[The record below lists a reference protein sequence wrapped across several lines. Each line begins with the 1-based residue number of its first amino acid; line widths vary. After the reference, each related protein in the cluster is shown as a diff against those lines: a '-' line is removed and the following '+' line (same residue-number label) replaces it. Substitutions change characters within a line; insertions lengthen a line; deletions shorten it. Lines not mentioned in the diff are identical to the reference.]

1 MLFYTLV
8 KRIFQQFSVEKMG
21 TCEEKPEKP
30 EAFGEEESS
39 RRVLVGLAVWLGITI
54 LVSGLLDLFAKGIS
68 LGFKIPIL
76 NAPATLS
83 MVLYYVAILTAAIY
97 IGAVGLKDLVLERRF
112 SVEFL
117 MAVAGLGALFLDY
130 RFEAATVLFLYCV
143 AEYLEGYI
151 QDRAKRTVE
160 KISKFIPEKA
170 RVLADG
176 QEKSVDVNQVET
188 GAVLLVKPGER
199 IPLDGNVV
207 DGFSH
212 VDQALVTGESV
223 PVPKKVNDCVFAGT
237 LNTSGVLKI
246 TVTKKATETLVSRIV
261 QLVVESQKRKATIE
275 GLVNRFARIYVPI
288 VIALAVFTAGALPY
302 LVGGTFRTWFYR
314 SLILLV
320 VSCPSAFII
329 SVPATVFIAITIAA
343 KRGVIIKGG
352 IFIEKLAKVRRVV
365 FDKTGTLTLG
375 RQAVHEVRRVNLST
389 VEDEAITYAAAL
401 DQFSN
406 HPIAQAIVRKAIER
420 NIDLSK
426 VKVTDVVE
434 VPGKGIVGLVNDKH
448 VAIGNLEFMRELG
461 CDCTEAF
468 EITEGDTHT
477 AVCISVGKIGLA
489 AVCVVDEVR
498 QDALKAIRALKQS
511 GVKTAMLTGDRSE
524 IANETALALGI
535 DEVHSELFPEDKLQ
549 CIEDMKGKEGLVAM
563 VGDGVNDAPALAA
576 SDVGIAMGAR
586 GVDVALESADVVLVK
601 DELAQIPYLLKLS
614 DKTMSI
620 ARQNIAA
627 SLVVKLILGAL
638 GLLGLTPLWFTVASG
653 DDGVTMLL
661 LLNTLRL
668 ERIK

>member
-1 MLFYTLV
+1 
-8 KRIFQQFSVEKMG
+8 MG
-21 TCEEKPEKP
+21 TCKEKPEKETDAKGHSKP
-30 EAFGEEESS
+30 LLVAFT
-39 RRVLVGLAVWLGITI
+39 VWLGITI
-54 LVSGLLDLFAKGIS
+54 LVSGLLDLFAKGLP
-68 LGFKIPIL
+68 LGYTIPIL
-76 NAPATLS
+76 NLPATSS
-83 MVLYYVAILTAAIY
+83 MALYYVAIPTAAIY
-97 IGAVGLKDLVLERRF
+97 IGIVGLKELILEKRF

-130 RFEAATVLFLYCV
+130 RFEAATVLFLYCL
-143 AEYLEGYI
+143 AEYFEGYI
-151 QDRAKRTVE
+151 QSRAKRTVE
-160 KISKFIPEKA
+160 KISKFIPENA
-170 RVLADG
+170 RVLSKG
-176 QEKSVDVNQVET
+176 TEKNMSVNEVEI
-188 GAVLLVKPGER
+188 GEIILVKPGER
-199 IPLDGNVV
+199 IPLDGNVI

-223 PVPKKVNDCVFAGT
+223 PVPKKVKDCVFAGT
-237 LNTSGVLKI
+237 LNASGVLKI

-261 QLVVESQKRKATIE
+261 HLVVESQKRKASIE
-275 GLVNRFARIYVPI
+275 GLVDRFAKIYVPI
-288 VIALAVFTAGALPY
+288 VIVLAIFTAGALPY
-302 LVGGTFRTWFYR
+302 LLGGSFQTWFYR

-329 SVPATVFIAITIAA
+329 SVPATIFIAITIAA

-352 IFIEKLAKVRRVV
+352 IFIEKLAHVKSVV

-375 RQAVHEVRRVNLST
+375 RQAVHEVRRVDISRA
-389 VEDEAITYAAAL
+389 EDEAITYAAAL

-406 HPIAQAIVRKAIER
+406 HPIAQAIVRKALER
-420 NIDLSK
+420 GIDLSK

-434 VPGKGIVGLVNDKH
+434 VPGKGIVGVVNGKH
-448 VAIGNLEFMRELG
+448 VAIGNLEFMREMG
-461 CDCTEAF
+461 CDCTGAF
-468 EITEGDTHT
+468 DIISGDIHT
-477 AVCISVGKIGLA
+477 AVCVSVGKVGLA
-489 AVCVVDEVR
+489 AVCIVDEVR
-498 QDALKAIRALKQS
+498 EDALKAINALKRQNIR
-511 GVKTAMLTGDRSE
+511 TAMLTGDNEE
-524 IANETALALGI
+524 IAKDTAKSLGI
-535 DEVHSELFPEDKLQ
+535 SDVYAELLPEDKLK
-549 CIEDMKGKEGLVAM
+549 CIEDMKGKDGLVAM

-614 DKTMSI
+614 DKTMVI
-620 ARQNIAA
+620 AKQNIAA

-638 GLLGLTPLWFTVASG
+638 GLMGLTPLWFTVASG

>member
-1 MLFYTLV
+1 
-8 KRIFQQFSVEKMG
+8 MG
-21 TCEEKPEKP
+21 TCKEKET
-30 EAFGEEESS
+30 EAVFGGEE
-39 RRVLVGLAVWLGITI
+39 RKKVVLVGFAIWLGVTI
-54 LVSGLLDLFAKGIS
+54 LVGGLLDLFAKGLPLGFITPFLNLPATIS
-68 LGFKIPIL
+68 LF
-76 NAPATLS
+76 
-83 MVLYYVAILTAAIY
+83 LYYAAILASAIY
-97 IGAVGLKDLVLERRF
+97 IGVFGLKELFLERRF

-117 MAVAGLGALFLDY
+117 MAVAGLGALFLDF
-130 RFEAATVLFLYCV
+130 RFEAATVLFLYCL
-143 AEYLEGYI
+143 AEYFEGYI

-160 KISKFIPEKA
+160 KISKVIPENA
-170 RVLADG
+170 RVLG
-176 QEKSVDVNQVET
+176 EGSEKSVNVNEVET

-199 IPLDGNVV
+199 IPLDGNVI

-223 PVPKKVNDCVFAGT
+223 PVPKKVNDCVYAGT
-237 LNTSGVLKI
+237 LNTTGVLKI

-261 QLVVESQKRKATIE
+261 QLVVESQKRKASIE
-275 GLVNRFARIYVPI
+275 RLVDRFAKVYVPI
-288 VIALAVFTAGALPY
+288 VIGLAVFTAGALPF
-302 LVGGTFRTWFYR
+302 LIGGTFQTWFYR

-329 SVPATVFIAITIAA
+329 SVPATVFVAITIAA

-352 IFIEKLAKVRRVV
+352 VFIEKLAQVRSVV

-375 RQAVHEVRRVNLST
+375 RQAVHEIRRV
-389 VEDEAITYAAAL
+389 DITKAEEESLIYAAAL
-401 DQFSN
+401 DQYSN
-406 HPIAQAIVRKAIER
+406 HPIAQAIVRRAIER

-426 VKVTDVVE
+426 IKVTDIVE
-434 VPGKGIVGLVNDKH
+434 VPGKGIVGIVNDKH

-468 EITEGDTHT
+468 EIISGDIHT
-477 AVCISVGKIGLA
+477 AVCVSVGKVGLA

-498 QDALKAIRALKQS
+498 EDALKAIRALKQANI
-511 GVKTAMLTGDRSE
+511 KTVMLTGDKTE
-524 IANETALALGI
+524 IAIDTAKSLGI
-535 DEVHSELFPEDKLQ
+535 SDVFAELLPEDKLK
-549 CIEDMKGKEGLVAM
+549 CIEDMKGKDGLVAM

-614 DKTMSI
+614 DKTMVI
-620 ARQNIAA
+620 AKQNIAA

-638 GLLGLTPLWFTVASG
+638 GLMGLTPLWFTVASG

>member
-1 MLFYTLV
+1 
-8 KRIFQQFSVEKMG
+8 MG
-21 TCEEKPEKP
+21 TCEEKSEK
-30 EAFGEEESS
+30 EKEKGHSK
-39 RRVLVGLAVWLGITI
+39 RVLVGFVVWLVVTI
-54 LVSGLLDLFAKGIS
+54 LVSGLLDLFAKGVP
-68 LGFKIPIL
+68 LGFTMPVL

-83 MVLYYVAILTAAIY
+83 MIFYYVSVLTAAIY
-97 IGAVGLKDLVLERRF
+97 IGVVGLKELVLERRF

-130 RFEAATVLFLYCV
+130 RFEAATVLFLYCL
-143 AEYLEGYI
+143 AEYFEGYI

-160 KISKFIPEKA
+160 KISKVIPENA
-170 RVLADG
+170 RIISQG
-176 QEKSVDVNQVET
+176 EEKSVNVNEVET
-188 GAVLLVKPGER
+188 GSILLVKPGER

-237 LNTSGVLKI
+237 LNTTGVLKI
-246 TVTKKATETLVSRIV
+246 TVTKKSTETLVSRIV
-261 QLVVESQKRKATIE
+261 QLVVESQKRKAHIE
-275 GLVNRFARIYVPI
+275 GLVDKFARIYVPI

-302 LVGGTFRTWFYR
+302 LIGGSFQTWFYR

-329 SVPATVFIAITIAA
+329 SVPATIFIAITIAA
-343 KRGVIIKGG
+343 KRGVVIKGG
-352 IFIEKLAKVRRVV
+352 IFIEKLAKVKAVV

-375 RQAVHEVRRVNLST
+375 RQSVHEVRQVDIT
-389 VEDEAITYAAAL
+389 KAEDEAIMYAAAL

-406 HPIAQAIVRKAIER
+406 HPIAQAIVRKALER
-420 NIDLSK
+420 GIDLSK

-434 VPGKGIVGLVNDKH
+434 IPGKGIVGLVNDKH
-448 VAIGNLEFMRELG
+448 VAIGNVEFMRELG

-468 EITEGDTHT
+468 EIITGDIHT
-477 AVCISVGKIGLA
+477 AVCVSVGKVGLA
-489 AVCVVDEVR
+489 AVCVVDQVR
-498 QDALKAIRALKQS
+498 EDALKAITLLKQANI
-511 GVKTAMLTGDRSE
+511 KTAMLTGDREE
-524 IANETALALGI
+524 IANDTAKSLGI
-535 DEVHSELFPEDKLQ
+535 SNVYAGLLPEDKLG
-549 CIEDMKGKEGLVAM
+549 CIEEMKKNGGLVAM

-586 GVDVALESADVVLVK
+586 GVDVALESADIVLVK

-614 DKTMSI
+614 QKTMTI
-620 ARQNIAA
+620 AKQNIVA
-627 SLVVKLILGAL
+627 SLVVKLVLGAL
-638 GLLGLTPLWFTVASG
+638 GLMGLTPLWFTVASG

>member
-1 MLFYTLV
+1 
-8 KRIFQQFSVEKMG
+8 MG
-21 TCEEKPEKP
+21 TCEEKPEKAKIS
-30 EAFGEEESS
+30 ERDYSKLL
-39 RRVLVGLAVWLGITI
+39 LVGFAVWLGITI
-54 LVSGLLDLFAKGIS
+54 LVSGLLDLFAGGVPFG
-68 LGFKIPIL
+68 LTIPVL
-76 NAPATLS
+76 NVEATLS
-83 MVLYYVAILTAAIY
+83 LVLYYVSILVVAFY
-97 IGAVGLKDLVLERRF
+97 IGVIGLKELVFERRF

-117 MAVAGLGALFLDY
+117 MAVAGLGALYLDY
-130 RFEAATVLFLYCV
+130 RFEAATVLFLYCL
-143 AEYLEGYI
+143 AEYFEGYI

-160 KISKFIPEKA
+160 KISKVIPEKA
-170 RVLADG
+170 RVLIDG
-176 QEKSVDVNQVET
+176 SEKNLNVNEVET
-188 GAVLLVKPGER
+188 EAVLLVKPGER
-199 IPLDGNVV
+199 IPLDGNVIE
-207 DGFSH
+207 GFSH
-212 VDQALVTGESV
+212 VDQSLVTGESV
-223 PVPKKVNDCVFAGT
+223 PVPKTVNDCVYAGT
-237 LNTSGVLKI
+237 LNSSGVLKI

-261 QLVVESQKRKATIE
+261 QLVVESQKRKASIE
-275 GLVNRFARIYVPI
+275 RLVDRFSKVYVPV
-288 VIALAVFTAGALPY
+288 VIALAIFTAVGLPY
-302 LVGGTFRTWFYR
+302 IIGGSFQTWFYR

-352 IFIEKLAKVRRVV
+352 IFIEKLAQVKRVV

-375 RQAVHEVRRVNLST
+375 RQTVHEIRRVDISKA
-389 VEDEAITYAAAL
+389 EDEAITYAAAL

-406 HPIAQAIVRKAIER
+406 HPVAQAIVRRAIER

-434 VPGKGIVGLVNDKH
+434 VPGKGIVGLVNGKH

-461 CDCTEAF
+461 CNCTEAF
-468 EITEGDTHT
+468 EITEGDVHT
-477 AVCISVGKIGLA
+477 AVCVSVGKVGLA

-498 QDALKAIRALKQS
+498 EDALRAIHSLKKD
-511 GVKTAMLTGDRSE
+511 GIKTVMLTGDRSE
-524 IANETALALGI
+524 IANDTALSLGI
-535 DEVHSELFPEDKLQ
+535 EEVHSELFPEDKLR

-576 SDVGIAMGAR
+576 SDVGIAMGGH
-586 GVDVALESADVVLVK
+586 GVDVALESADIVLVR

-614 DKTMSI
+614 EKTMVI
-620 ARQNIAA
+620 AKQNIAA
-627 SLVVKLILGAL
+627 SLIIKLLLGAL

>member
-1 MLFYTLV
+1 
-8 KRIFQQFSVEKMG
+8 MG
-21 TCEEKPEKP
+21 TCKEKPQKNR
-30 EAFGEEESS
+30 EEDTSK
-39 RRVLVGLAVWLGITI
+39 RVLVGFAVWLGTTI
-54 LVSGLLDLFAKGIS
+54 LVSGLLDLFAKGVP
-68 LGFKIPIL
+68 LGFTMPIL
-76 NAPATLS
+76 NLPATLS
-83 MVLYYVAILTAAIY
+83 TILYYTAILTAAFY
-97 IGAVGLKDLVLERRF
+97 IGAVGLKELVLERRF

-130 RFEAATVLFLYCV
+130 RFEAATVLFLYCL
-143 AEYLEGYI
+143 AEYFEGYI

-160 KISKFIPEKA
+160 KISKVIPENA
-170 RVLADG
+170 RVISQG
-176 QEKSVDVNQVET
+176 TEKSVSVNEVET

-199 IPLDGNVV
+199 IPLDGNVIE
-207 DGFSH
+207 GFSH

-237 LNTSGVLKI
+237 LNTTGVLKI
-246 TVTKKATETLVSRIV
+246 VVTKKATETLVSRIV
-261 QLVVESQKRKATIE
+261 QLVVESQKRKASIE
-275 GLVNRFARIYVPI
+275 GLVDKFAKVYVPI
-288 VIALAVFTAGALPY
+288 VIALAVFTAGVLPY
-302 LVGGTFRTWFYR
+302 LVGGGFRTWFYR

-352 IFIEKLAKVRRVV
+352 IFIEKLAKVKSVV

-375 RQAVHEVRRVNLST
+375 RQAVHEVRRVDISKAEEESL
-389 VEDEAITYAAAL
+389 VYAAAL
-401 DQFSN
+401 DQYSN
-406 HPIAQAIVRKAIER
+406 HPIAQAIVRRALEKGV
-420 NIDLSK
+420 DLSK
-426 VKVTDVVE
+426 VTVTDIVE
-434 VPGKGIVGLVNDKH
+434 VPGKGIVGNVNGKH
-448 VAIGNLEFMRELG
+448 VAIGNVEFMRELG

-468 EITEGDTHT
+468 EIIAGDIHT
-477 AVCISVGKIGLA
+477 AVCVSVGKVGLA

-498 QDALKAIRALKQS
+498 EDALKAINALKKANIQ
-511 GVKTAMLTGDRSE
+511 VAMLTGDRAE
-524 IANETALALGI
+524 IANDTAKSLGI
-535 DEVHSELFPEDKLQ
+535 INVYAGLLPEDKLN
-549 CIEDMKGKEGLVAM
+549 CIEDMKGKGGLVAM

-614 DKTMSI
+614 DKTMTI
-620 ARQNIAA
+620 AKQNIAA
-627 SLVVKLILGAL
+627 SLVVKLVLGSL